1 MTSAELAA
9 AGEFLFG
16 HRWQTQL
23 ARRIG
28 VDSSTVRR
36 WLSGA
41 RPIPDRAESFIGLLL
56 EQRGTTIAE
65 VAANAIPTR
74 RRRPTRRRPE
84 GKEVRHASG

>member
-1 MTSAELAA
+1 LTGVELAA

-16 HRWQTQL
+16 RRWQTQL

-41 RPIPDRAESFIGLLL
+41 RPIPKIGESCIGLLL
-56 EQRGTTIAE
+56 EQRGMTIAA
-65 VAANAIPTR
+65 VTAR
-74 RRRPTRRRPE
+74 RRRRSRLE